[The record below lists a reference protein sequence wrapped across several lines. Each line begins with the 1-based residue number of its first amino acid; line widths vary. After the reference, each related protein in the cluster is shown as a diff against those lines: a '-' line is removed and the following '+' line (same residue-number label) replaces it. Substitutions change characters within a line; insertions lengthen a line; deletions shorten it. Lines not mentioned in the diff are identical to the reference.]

1 MTRRCV
7 ERACMLLTSS
17 KFGMLTNH
25 EHGFFYSA
33 ENILFSGRFH
43 MCMTKDVFFKYV
55 DLFTGI

>member
-1 MTRRCV
+1 
-7 ERACMLLTSS
+7 MLLTSS